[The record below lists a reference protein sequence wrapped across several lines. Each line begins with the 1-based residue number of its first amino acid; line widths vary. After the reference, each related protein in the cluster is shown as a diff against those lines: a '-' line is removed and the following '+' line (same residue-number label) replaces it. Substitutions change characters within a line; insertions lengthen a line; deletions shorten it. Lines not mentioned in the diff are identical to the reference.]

1 MSIND
6 DSKIT
11 LAEEKIRLARLR
23 IQAFKEL
30 RLFGCVMYLFPLFL
44 DEEKEFLVPEAGAY
58 VMYSFKNKNFE
69 IHMNKTVVNKFT
81 PAMVMFVILHEIMHV
96 LHKHQ
101 VRGEFKQHEMW
112 NLAGDHV
119 INTAIDDDIQHSH
132 LKKVEMPTKDTF
144 APFFID
150 HFNGKGQQITVEDAY
165 AYLIENTTFTKQG
178 ISMACPSCGGS
189 GKGKGGKG
197 KCKDCKGTGQDQQP
211 GQGSGTITTGEF
223 HDPNTGQK
231 RIVHTD
237 IVFNPP
243 GQKQKSGQDASE
255 EIERQIEQIRG
266 EIRAYRDTTQRD
278 RGHSS
283 GSLSEMLDE
292 LLHVEI
298 PIETLLKKA
307 IQTKLSP
314 CSSNRSWKNLNR
326 VYRGIGLTLPGHGVE
341 ENIETG
347 VYVIDSSG
355 SISTQ
360 ELKIAGGAV
369 LACAEIFRDMY
380 ILKHDHKLLDEKYYE
395 DGIEDEAAVASD
407 LKEQHGRGGT
417 SHKEVFD
424 RIEELYLERNG
435 LGLVIMIT
443 DYYSDVTELFD
454 SNEYEWC
461 DNVPVSIMLPPA
473 YKNMEH
479 RIPKY
484 VDDSPIIM
492 PDPDKKKR

>member
-1 MSIND
+1 MSD
-6 DSKIT
+6 T
-11 LAEEKIRLARLR
+11 LVTSAEEKVRLARLR

-30 RLFGCVMYLFPLFL
+30 RLFGCVMYLFPLYL
-44 DEEKEFLVPEAGAY
+44 DEEEEFIMPGAGAY

-69 IHMNKTVVNKFT
+69 IHLNKTVVNKFT
-81 PAMVMFVILHEIMHV
+81 PGMVMFVILHEIMHV

-101 VRGEFKQHEMW
+101 VRGEFKHHQMW

-119 INTAIDDDIQHSH
+119 INTAIDEDVNHNH
-132 LKKVEMPTKDTF
+132 LKKVEMPTKNEF

-150 HFNGKGQQITVEDAY
+150 YFRGRGQQITVEDAY
-165 AYLIENTTFTKQG
+165 AYLIENTTFKEQG
-178 ISMACPSCGGS
+178 ISAPCPSCGGS
-189 GKGKGGKG
+189 GKGKNGSG
-197 KCKDCKGTGQDQQP
+197 KCPDCKGSGQSQQP
-211 GQGSGTITTGEF
+211 GQGTGKITVGEF

-231 RIVHTD
+231 RVVHTD
-237 IVFNPP
+237 IVFTP
-243 GQKQKSGQDASE
+243 GGQQSQEANDE
-255 EIERQIEQIRG
+255 VERKVEQIRG

-283 GSLSEMLDE
+283 GNLAEMLDD
-292 LLHVEI
+292 LLKVEI

-307 IQTKLSP
+307 IQTKLNP
-314 CSSNRSWKNLNR
+314 CSSSRSWKNLNR
-326 VYRGIGLTLPGHGVE
+326 VYRGIGLTLPGNGVE

-347 VYVIDSSG
+347 IYVIDSSG
-355 SISTQ
+355 SISTE

-369 LACAEIFRDMY
+369 LDCAEIFRDMY

-395 DGIEDEAAVASD
+395 NGIEDEAAVESD

-424 RIEELYLERNG
+424 RIEELFEERNG

-443 DYYSDVTELFD
+443 DYYSDITELYD
-454 SNEYEWC
+454 SREYTWT
-461 DNVPVSIMLPPA
+461 DSVPVSIMLPPA

-484 VDDSPIIM
+484 VDSDPIVM
-492 PDPDKKKR
+492 PDPEDKKRR